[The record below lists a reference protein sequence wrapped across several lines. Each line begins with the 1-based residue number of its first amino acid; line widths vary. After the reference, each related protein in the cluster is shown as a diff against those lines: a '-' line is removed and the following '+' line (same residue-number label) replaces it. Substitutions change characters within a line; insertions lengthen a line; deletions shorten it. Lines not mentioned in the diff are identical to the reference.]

1 MQLPHPVPSGLG
13 RFRPA
18 GPAMLIIPDE
28 GGGGGNH
35 LGIPTGFLLVPIQGP
50 FFKMGPDL
58 LERGGI
64 GAARQQ
70 SPCHQVGV
78 VGVASS
84 AFTGLGPI
92 GVDRVEKLHSFGKGS
107 LRGLGFIRF
116 VGGELDYR
124 GIGLGNLGLNGSGL
138 IKDGFG
144 TGWDGG
150 LAVGSDW
157 PNPSGAIRTMP
168 QRRGSIRMMVFRKE
182 GGLRR
187 QPTG

>member
-1 MQLPHPVPSGLG
+1 
-13 RFRPA
+13 
-18 GPAMLIIPDE
+18 MLVIPDK
-28 GGGGGNH
+28 GGCGGNH

-70 SPCHQVGV
+70 SPCHQVGI

-92 GVDRVEKLHSFGKGS
+92 GVDRVEKLHSFGKRS

-124 GIGLGNLGLNGSGL
+124 GIGHGNLGLNGSGL

-144 TGWDGG
+144 IGWDGG
-150 LAVGSDW
+150 FGGRLGLAKS
-157 PNPSGAIRTMP
+157 
-168 QRRGSIRMMVFRKE
+168 QRGHKNYAAKE
-182 GGLRR
+182 REHTHDGIPKGGRIEETTHR
-187 QPTG
+187 IT